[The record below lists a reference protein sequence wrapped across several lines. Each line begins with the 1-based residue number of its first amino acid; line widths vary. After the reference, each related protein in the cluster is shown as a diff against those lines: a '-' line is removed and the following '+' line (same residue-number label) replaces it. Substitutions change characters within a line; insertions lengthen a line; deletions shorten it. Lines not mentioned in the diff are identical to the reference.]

1 LSVFN
6 LMNAILGSGILGLS
20 YAMAQLGIVGFF
32 IICSAVALLAFF
44 AIHLLL
50 KLCAQTG
57 VKSYERLGFRA
68 YGTAGKFAAAGC
80 ILLQNIGA
88 MSSYM
93 FIIKNQL
100 PSVLWTMMCPLD
112 ENGETS
118 CPVLTDPDIPWY
130 FNGNYIVI
138 LVVLIVVVPLASLK
152 SIEFLGYTS
161 GFSIGCMVFFTIII
175 VIKYFLG
182 MEKCPLFEDSV
193 ANGTMPFEDHEMA
206 KNMSNWDT
214 LRDDYLAPAG
224 AFKLMS
230 AYPTGTYVAGNAT
243 TSTYGHIVDTCP
255 NKYQLPE
262 RYCNL
267 EEQVCD
273 ANMFTFN
280 EKTVYAMPTM
290 TFSFVCHTA
299 VLPIF
304 AELKSGCPK
313 QMKKIASTSIAA
325 CFFLYFIA
333 SVFGYMTFYNYV
345 QSDLLLTYNHSDPRN
360 ALTLVVRI
368 CVLIGVMLTL
378 PLTHFPARKAVNFLV
393 FPQADFA
400 WKRHLGIMACLLAL
414 CLTLVINVPDIKEI
428 FGFVGA
434 SASGALMMILP
445 PLFYLKINDEPLSE
459 SRNKKIAMG
468 FLIFGCCFSTL
479 TLGIMIYAKIAG

>member
-1 LSVFN
+1 
-6 LMNAILGSGILGLS
+6 
-20 YAMAQLGIVGFF
+20 
-32 IICSAVALLAFF
+32 
-44 AIHLLL
+44 
-50 KLCAQTG
+50 
-57 VKSYERLGFRA
+57 
-68 YGTAGKFAAAGC
+68 
-80 ILLQNIGA
+80 
-88 MSSYM
+88 
-93 FIIKNQL
+93 
-100 PSVLWTMMCPLD
+100 
-112 ENGETS
+112 
-118 CPVLTDPDIPWY
+118 
-130 FNGNYIVI
+130 
-138 LVVLIVVVPLASLK
+138 
-152 SIEFLGYTS
+152 
-161 GFSIGCMVFFTIII
+161 
-175 VIKYFLG
+175 
-182 MEKCPLFEDSV
+182 
-193 ANGTMPFEDHEMA
+193 MPFEEFEA
-206 KNMSNWDT
+206 NSTNLNS
-214 LRDDYLAPAG
+214 LRDDYLSPAG
-224 AFKLMS
+224 ASRLMT
-230 AYPTGTYVAGNAT
+230 PFPVGTYVVGNS
-243 TSTYGHIVDTCP
+243 STNTAGHIVDSCS

-262 RYCNL
+262 GYCNL
-267 EEQVCD
+267 DNQVCD

-304 AELKSGCPK
+304 AELKSGDTK
-313 QMKKIASTSIAA
+313 EMKKVASTSIAA

-400 WKRHLGIMACLLAL
+400 WKRHLGIMACLLTL

-459 SRNKKIAMG
+459 SRNKKIAAG
-468 FLIFGCCFSTL
+468 FLVFGCIFSTM
-479 TLGIMIYAKIAG
+479 TLGIMIYAKIAA

>member
-1 LSVFN
+1 
-6 LMNAILGSGILGLS
+6 
-20 YAMAQLGIVGFF
+20 
-32 IICSAVALLAFF
+32 
-44 AIHLLL
+44 L

-68 YGTAGKFAAAGC
+68 YGTPGKIAAAGC
-80 ILLQNIGA
+80 ILMQNIGA

-112 ENGETS
+112 ENGQTT
-118 CPVLTDPDIPWY
+118 CPDLNSPDIPWY

-138 LVVLIVVVPLASLK
+138 LIVCVVVVPLASLK

-175 VIKYFLG
+175 VTKYFLG
-182 MEKCPLFEDSV
+182 IEKCPLFENGV
-193 ANGTMPFEDHEMA
+193 ANGTAPGWDLFEGKDET
-206 KNMSNWDT
+206 NPNS
-214 LRDDYLAPAG
+214 LRDDYLSPFG
-224 AFKLMS
+224 AHNLVNGP
-230 AYPTGTYVAGNAT
+230 YVNGTQAVAG
-243 TSTYGHIVDTCP
+243 HISESCP
-255 NKYQLPE
+255 SSYRLPE
-262 RYCNL
+262 PYCNL
-267 EEQVCD
+267 EEQVCETG
-273 ANMFTFN
+273 MFIVN
-280 EKTVYAMPTM
+280 AKTVYAMPTM

-304 AELKSGCPK
+304 AELRSGDPK
-313 QMKKIASTSIAA
+313 EMKKVALTSIAS
-325 CFFLYFIA
+325 CFFLYFVA

-360 ALTLVVRI
+360 ALTLVVRV

-378 PLTHFPARKAVNFLV
+378 PLTHYPARKAVNFLL

-400 WKRHLGIMACLLAL
+400 WKRHIGIMCCLLTL
-414 CLTLVINVPDIKEI
+414 CVTLVIAVPDIKEI

-445 PLFYLKINDEPLSE
+445 PLFYLKINNEPLKGN
-459 SRNKKIAMG
+459 RQKQIAFG
-468 FLIFGCCFSTL
+468 FLIFGIAFSTM
-479 TLGIMIYAKIAG
+479 TLGIMVFAKLSG